1 MPVNQL
7 SDSFASAGSG
17 VNTTPWSLGMTYK
30 LLLLHPQRRNYPM
43 KKIVLIFLACIAIN
57 AVAQDKS
64 SARALPNVDVKD
76 LSGTTISTSTFE
88 NGRKPIIIDFWATW
102 CKPCI
107 EELNAI
113 HEVFAD
119 WQKETGVK
127 LITISLDDART
138 MQRVAPFVNGKG
150 WAYENYLDPNGD
162 FKRSMNVNMPPQ
174 TFVLNGNKEI
184 VWQHVGFVEGNEDEL
199 YDEVKKVSSPSK

>member
-1 MPVNQL
+1 
-7 SDSFASAGSG
+7 
-17 VNTTPWSLGMTYK
+17 
-30 LLLLHPQRRNYPM
+30 M
-43 KKIVLIFLACIAIN
+43 KNIIPFLFVFIAIS
-57 AVAQDKS
+57 ATAQDKS
-64 SARALPNVDVKD
+64 SARSLPNVDVKD
-76 LSGTTISTSTFE
+76 LSGTTVSSSAFE
-88 NGRKPIIIDFWATW
+88 NDGKPIIIDFWATW

-138 MQRVAPFVNGKG
+138 MQRVAPFVKGKG

-162 FKRSMNVNMPPQ
+162 FKRAMNVNMPPQ

-184 VWQHVGFVEGNEDEL
+184 VWQHVGYVEGNEDEL
-199 YDEVKKVSSPSK
+199 FEEVKKVAAPAK

>member
-1 MPVNQL
+1 MN
-7 SDSFASAGSG
+7 
-17 VNTTPWSLGMTYK
+17 K
-30 LLLLHPQRRNYPM
+30 
-43 KKIVLIFLACIAIN
+43 VLVFLICLISITAA
-57 AVAQDKS
+57 AQDKT
-64 SARALPNVDVKD
+64 AGRALPKVDIK
-76 LSGTTISTSTFE
+76 TITGETINSSTFD
-88 NGRKPIIIDFWATW
+88 NGGKPIIIDFWATW

-113 HEVFAD
+113 HELYPE

-150 WAYENYLDPNGD
+150 WAFENYIDPNGD
-162 FKRSMNVNMPPQ
+162 FKRAMNVNMPPQ

-184 VWQHVGFVEGNEDEL
+184 VWQHVGFAEGNEDEL
-199 YDEVKKVSSPSK
+199 YEEVKKVSATAK